1 MQTKELTDKSRLTK
15 FELAFLILSATITIT
30 IVSTCS
36 PLYPFNPWDDANC
49 FFTLGRGIIHGSVPY
64 RDLYDQKGP
73 IIYFIYAF
81 AAFLSERSFIGVW
94 IVESIAASL
103 YAVFTW
109 KTAKLFLDTPK
120 YSLTVM
126 PLFLATVYTTGMF
139 NFGGNTEELCFP
151 LLTVA
156 LYFCLRSFVIN
167 NDLPGNKDA
176 FMSGLITASLFWT
189 KYTLLGFMA
198 AFILIILVV
207 SIRRKQFSRLWSLVW
222 RFLCGFVIIT
232 IPVILYFAITKSLNS
247 LWEEYFVNNMLFY
260 LDSSDLPMLARIPII
275 KNIYITLHC
284 LFSTLRYNPSFGILF
299 LITLASLFC
308 IDKKHR
314 VKTIVLFTITFALSA
329 GFIFTKP
336 GFVYYYGYILSYALC
351 LAVIPVIKL
360 ETMIIKRF
368 SNNTSLFKLIS
379 GVLLSSLFIFVM
391 FSCKNLYLIF
401 QPKEFLS
408 QYRIAETIKQTEN
421 AKVLTYDVMDAG
433 FFTAAEIMPCNRFYC
448 FHNNENEYKAVEEEK
463 NRLIKEGFY
472 DYIVTYYHC
481 EASWDNYEQV
491 QEETGL
497 YAGNDKKLITEGY
510 RLFKKKQN

>member
-1 MQTKELTDKSRLTK
+1 MQTKKLTDKSKLTK
-15 FELAFLILSATITIT
+15 FELVFLILTATITLT
-30 IVSTCS
+30 VVSTCS

-64 RDLYDQKGP
+64 RDLYDHKGP
-73 IIYFIYAF
+73 VIYFIYAF
-81 AAFLSERSFIGVW
+81 AAFLSESSFVGVW
-94 IVESIAASL
+94 IIESITASI

-120 YSLTVM
+120 YSLAVM
-126 PLFLATVYTTGMF
+126 PLFIATVYTTGMF
-139 NFGGNTEELCFP
+139 NFGGNAEELCFP

-156 LYFCLRSFVIN
+156 FYFCLRAFVIK
-167 NDLPGNKDA
+167 NDLPGNKEA
-176 FMSGLITASLFWT
+176 VISGLITAVLFWT

-247 LWEEYFVNNMLFY
+247 LWEEYFVNNVRFY
-260 LDSSDLPMLARIPII
+260 LDSSDLSMLARIPVI
-275 KNIYITLHC
+275 KNIYITIHC
-284 LFSTLRYNPSFGILF
+284 LISTLIYNGTFGILF
-299 LITLASLFC
+299 LITLASFIC
-308 IDKKHR
+308 INKKNR
-314 VKTIVLFTITFALSA
+314 AKTIVLFLITFALSA

-336 GFVYYYGYILSYALC
+336 GFVYYYGYILAYALC

-360 ETMIIKRF
+360 ETMLIKRF
-368 SNNTSLFKLIS
+368 SNNDSLFKLIS
-379 GVLLSSLFIFVM
+379 GVVLSALFILVM
-391 FSCKNLYLIF
+391 FSCKNLYLIL

-433 FFTAAEIMPCNRFYC
+433 FFTAAGIMPSNRFYC
-448 FHNNENEYKAVEEEK
+448 YHNNETEYKEVAEEK

-481 EASWDNYEQV
+481 EAAWDNYEQV

-497 YAGNDKKLITEGY
+497 YAGNDCKVITEGY
-510 RLFKKKQN
+510 KLYKRKQS